1 MRNLFD
7 PFGKA
12 TVILMAAQFR
22 SDMPTVAK
30 IKKTLQVHGAAYYK
44 PDYGHGWKIRK
55 LEDLRE
61 TIQKIEQPGA
71 NHHLTRATDFILL
84 GGWVYNNLF
93 FAALAGSY
101 FLDAFWL
108 TEDNLNE
115 LAEVLS
121 YRSSLEYARGRIHNF
136 TSSLTSQSEEYGEKG
151 CTDKT
156 VLAPPTEAIAQLL
169 DGYGK
174 EALAQANQAVLDWYD
189 SYRWRM
195 HGEQLTAK
203 VGLVDPVSDER
214 QESSVPNEAAV
225 VPA

>member
-12 TVILMAAQFR
+12 TVILMAGQFR

-30 IKKTLQVHGAAYYK
+30 IKKTLKVHGAAYYK
-44 PDYGHGWKIRK
+44 PQSGHGWEILK
-55 LEDLRE
+55 LENLRA
-61 TIQKIEQPGA
+61 TVRKIEQPSVT
-71 NHHLTRATDFILL
+71 HRVTKATDFILL
-84 GGWVYNNLF
+84 GGWVYNNLL
-93 FAALAGSY
+93 FAPLAGPY
-101 FLDAFWL
+101 FLDAFWI
-108 TEDNLNE
+108 TEDNLE
-115 LAEVLS
+115 QLGEALK
-121 YRSSLEYARGRIHNF
+121 YRASFEYARERIHNF
-136 TSSLTSQSEEYGEKG
+136 TSSLISQSEEYGKKG

-174 EALAQANQAVLDWYD
+174 EALAQANQAVIDWYD

-203 VGLVDPVSDER
+203 VDLMDPVSNES
-214 QESSVPNEAAV
+214 QESSVSNEAAV
-225 VPA
+225 PA